1 MSGATISFHVGSNGI
16 GSSLAHNNRE
26 NVHGNPDI
34 DTSRTHQNICYV
46 KRDIQELYHEIF
58 DEAVAD
64 YNAKQKRSDRKID
77 DYYKKILHDKKTEH
91 QRELIVAIGKADDE
105 DICFEFKRDVLDWYM
120 KDFQQRNPNL
130 KVYNA
135 VMHLDEAN
143 PHLHINYVPVYEA
156 SRGLAK
162 RVGQNKA
169 IEQQGFESFEEW
181 RANETNIIG
190 QELKELGVERQ
201 YKGSHDYMRVGE
213 YKTYAKELETLKSEK
228 NAVKNDLSGIKG
240 ELEQSKEE
248 LLAITKKID
257 FKKSALEGADRIT
270 RGLEEKSKRLE
281 EGIARELAFDKKLKQ
296 FGFLYQSELK
306 DSDIKKVLVVGE
318 VVKVEKYRELE
329 KKYEIALEQNEK
341 LKMSNEFNPVYQNE
355 IKTKL
360 EKQNDRLVQSLN
372 LKTKMNQSLTDEV
385 NELQKE
391 NKQLRQENVSLK
403 IKCQSLKQEFD
414 EIKTNFHRF
423 RNATCFFL
431 MENKL
436 LKNFKELLVEVDFKL
451 KENLR
456 NNTVTDFIIQEKPKE
471 QEKDKMSSRVKPR
484 DKGME
489 R

>member
-1 MSGATISFHVGSNGI
+1 MSGATISFHVGSNGV

-34 DTSRTHQNICYV
+34 DTSRIHKNICYV
-46 KRDIQELYHEIF
+46 KRDIQELYHEVF

-120 KDFQQRNPNL
+120 KDFQERNPNL

-169 IEQQGFESFEEW
+169 IEQQGFDSFEEW

-201 YKGSHDYMRVGE
+201 YKGSHDYMRVRE
-213 YKTYAKELETLKSEK
+213 YKTYAKELETLRSEK
-228 NAVKNDLSGIKG
+228 NEVKSDLDVMKG
-240 ELEQSKEE
+240 ELEQVRSEFSVTEKE
-248 LLAITKKID
+248 
-257 FKKSALEGADRIT
+257 FKKKDRKVKDLEFRTQI
-270 RGLEEKSKRLE
+270 LE
-281 EGIARELAFDKKLKQ
+281 EGIAKELSFDKKLKQ
-296 FGFLYQSELK
+296 FGFLYQSDLQPG
-306 DSDIKKVLVVGE
+306 DIKKYPVVGE

-341 LKMSNEFNPVYQNE
+341 LKMSNEFNPVYQNS
-355 IKTKL
+355 L
-360 EKQNDRLVQSLN
+360 RNDLKNKYDSLN
-372 LKTKMNQSLTDEV
+372 QAFNMKSKLNETLTERV
-385 NELQKE
+385 NELSKE
-391 NKQLRQENVSLK
+391 NKWLKSENKTLK
-403 IKCQSLKQEFD
+403 LESRFYKKEF
-414 EIKTNFHRF
+414 EEAKETALRF
-423 RNATCFFL
+423 RGAVRFFL
-431 MENKL
+431 GQRNLSKDFNEL
-436 LKNFKELLVEVDFKL
+436 LKEMDFKWSDGIQRAIDKFYESIRHL
-451 KENLR
+451 KPQQN
-456 NNTVTDFIIQEKPKE
+456 QEK
-471 QEKDKMSSRVKPR
+471 RIVKKQGR
-484 DKGME
+484 GME

>member
-46 KRDIQELYHEIF
+46 KRDIQELYHEVF
-58 DEAVAD
+58 DKAVAD

-201 YKGSHDYMRVGE
+201 YKGSHSYMRVGE
-213 YKTYAKELETLKSEK
+213 YKIYAEELETLKREK
-228 NAVKNDLSGIKG
+228 NTVKNDLSNIKG
-240 ELEQSKEE
+240 ELEQVKSEFLVTEKE
-248 LLAITKKID
+248 
-257 FKKSALEGADRIT
+257 FKKKNRKVKDLEVKTQI
-270 RGLEEKSKRLE
+270 LE
-281 EGIARELAFDKKLKQ
+281 EGISRELSLDKKLKQ
-296 FGFLYQSELK
+296 FGFLYQSDLK
-306 DSDIKKVLVVGE
+306 PGDIKKYPVVGE

-341 LKMSNEFNPVYQNE
+341 LKMSNDFNPVYQKNLRE
-355 IKTKL
+355 KL
-360 EKQNDRLVQSLN
+360 EKKYEDLKQSFN
-372 LKTKMNQSLTDEV
+372 LKSEMNDILKERINELKKENQSLKKDCERFERLYERTV
-385 NELQKE
+385 YRFKGFLKE
-391 NKQLRQENVSLK
+391 KN
-403 IKCQSLKQEFD
+403 
-414 EIKTNFHRF
+414 
-423 RNATCFFL
+423 
-431 MENKL
+431 L
-436 LKNFKELLVEVDFKL
+436 LKSFEDYL
-451 KENLR
+451 ENL
-456 NNTVTDFIIQEKPKE
+456 KPKFNKEPE
-471 QEKDKMSSRVKPR
+471 QSKRIIRRKTQ

>member
-34 DTSRTHQNICYV
+34 DTSRTYQNICYV
-46 KRDIQELYHEIF
+46 KRDIQELYHEVF
-58 DEAVAD
+58 DKAVAD

-190 QELKELGVERQ
+190 RELKELGVERQ
-201 YKGSHDYMRVGE
+201 YKGSHSYMRVGE
-213 YKTYAKELETLKSEK
+213 YKIYAEELETLKREK
-228 NAVKNDLSGIKG
+228 NTVKNDLSNIKG
-240 ELEQSKEE
+240 ELEQVKSEFLVTEKE
-248 LLAITKKID
+248 
-257 FKKSALEGADRIT
+257 FKKKNRKVKDLEVKTQI
-270 RGLEEKSKRLE
+270 LE
-281 EGIARELAFDKKLKQ
+281 EGISRELSLDKKLKQ
-296 FGFLYQSELK
+296 FGFLYQSDLK
-306 DSDIKKVLVVGE
+306 PGDIKKYPVVGE

-341 LKMSNEFNPVYQNE
+341 LKMSNDFNPVYQKNLRE
-355 IKTKL
+355 KL
-360 EKQNDRLVQSLN
+360 EKKYKDLKQSFN
-372 LKTKMNQSLTDEV
+372 LKSEMNDILNERINELKKENQSLKKDCEKFERLYERTV
-385 NELQKE
+385 YRFKGFLKE
-391 NKQLRQENVSLK
+391 KN
-403 IKCQSLKQEFD
+403 
-414 EIKTNFHRF
+414 
-423 RNATCFFL
+423 
-431 MENKL
+431 L
-436 LKNFKELLVEVDFKL
+436 LKSFEDYL
-451 KENLR
+451 ENL
-456 NNTVTDFIIQEKPKE
+456 KPKFNKEPE
-471 QEKDKMSSRVKPR
+471 QSKRIIRRKTQ

>member
-1 MSGATISFHVGSNGI
+1 MSGATISFHVGSNGV

-190 QELKELGVERQ
+190 RELKELGVERQ
-201 YKGSHDYMRVGE
+201 YKGSHSYMRVGE
-213 YKTYAKELETLKSEK
+213 YKIYAKELETLKREK
-228 NAVKNDLSGIKG
+228 NTVKNDLSNIKG
-240 ELEQSKEE
+240 ELEQVKSEFLVTEKE
-248 LLAITKKID
+248 
-257 FKKSALEGADRIT
+257 FKKKNRKVKDLEVKTQI
-270 RGLEEKSKRLE
+270 LE
-281 EGIARELAFDKKLKQ
+281 EGISRELSLDKKLKQ
-296 FGFLYQSELK
+296 FGFLYQSDLK
-306 DSDIKKVLVVGE
+306 PGDIKKYPVVGE

-341 LKMSNEFNPVYQNE
+341 LKMSNDFNPVYQKNLRE
-355 IKTKL
+355 KL
-360 EKQNDRLVQSLN
+360 EKKYEDLKQSFN
-372 LKTKMNQSLTDEV
+372 LKSEMNDILNERINELKKENQSLKKDCEKIERLYERTV
-385 NELQKE
+385 YRFKGFLKE
-391 NKQLRQENVSLK
+391 KN
-403 IKCQSLKQEFD
+403 
-414 EIKTNFHRF
+414 
-423 RNATCFFL
+423 
-431 MENKL
+431 L
-436 LKNFKELLVEVDFKL
+436 LKSFEDYL
-451 KENLR
+451 ENL
-456 NNTVTDFIIQEKPKE
+456 KPKFNKEPE
-471 QEKDKMSSRVKPR
+471 QSKRIIRRKTQ

>member
-1 MSGATISFHVGSNGI
+1 MSGATISFHVGSNGV

-34 DTSRTHQNICYV
+34 DTSRTHQNIYYV

-105 DICFEFKRDVLDWYM
+105 DICFEFKRDVLAWYM
-120 KDFQQRNPNL
+120 KDFQERNPNL

-213 YKTYAKELETLKSEK
+213 YKLYAKELETLKREK
-228 NAVKNDLSGIKG
+228 NTVENDLSEIKC
-240 ELEQSKEE
+240 ELEQVKSEFSVTEKE
-248 LLAITKKID
+248 
-257 FKKSALEGADRIT
+257 FKKKNRKVKDLEVKTQI
-270 RGLEEKSKRLE
+270 LE
-281 EGIARELAFDKKLKQ
+281 EGIARELSFDKKLKQ
-296 FGFLYQSELK
+296 FGFLYQSDLNPG
-306 DSDIKKVLVVGE
+306 DIKKYPVVGE

-341 LKMSNEFNPVYQNE
+341 LKMSNDFNPVYQKNLRE
-355 IKTKL
+355 KL
-360 EKQNDRLVQSLN
+360 EKKYEDLKQSFNVKSEMNDI
-372 LKTKMNQSLTDEV
+372 LKERINELKKENQSLKKDCEKFERLYERTV
-385 NELQKE
+385 YRFKGFLKE
-391 NKQLRQENVSLK
+391 KN
-403 IKCQSLKQEFD
+403 
-414 EIKTNFHRF
+414 
-423 RNATCFFL
+423 
-431 MENKL
+431 L
-436 LKNFKELLVEVDFKL
+436 LKSFEDYLENLKPKL
-451 KENLR
+451 KKEPEQSR
-456 NNTVTDFIIQEKPKE
+456 GIIRRKTQ
-471 QEKDKMSSRVKPR
+471 

>member
-1 MSGATISFHVGSNGI
+1 MSGATISFHVGSNGV

-120 KDFQQRNPNL
+120 KDFQQRNSNL

-190 QELKELGVERQ
+190 RELKELGVERQ
-201 YKGSHDYMRVGE
+201 YKGSHSYMRVGE
-213 YKTYAKELETLKSEK
+213 YKIYAEELETLKREK
-228 NAVKNDLSGIKG
+228 NTVKNDLSNIKG
-240 ELEQSKEE
+240 ELEQVKSEFLVTEKE
-248 LLAITKKID
+248 
-257 FKKSALEGADRIT
+257 FKKKNRKVKDLEVKTQI
-270 RGLEEKSKRLE
+270 LE
-281 EGIARELAFDKKLKQ
+281 EGISRELSLDKKLKQ
-296 FGFLYQSELK
+296 FGFLYQSDLK
-306 DSDIKKVLVVGE
+306 PGDIKKYPVVGE
-318 VVKVEKYRELE
+318 IVKVEKYRELE

-341 LKMSNEFNPVYQNE
+341 LKMSNDFNPVYQKNLRE
-355 IKTKL
+355 KL
-360 EKQNDRLVQSLN
+360 EKKYKDLKQSFN
-372 LKTKMNQSLTDEV
+372 LKSEMNDILNKRINELKKENQSLKKDCEKFERLYERTV
-385 NELQKE
+385 YRFKGFLKE
-391 NKQLRQENVSLK
+391 KN
-403 IKCQSLKQEFD
+403 
-414 EIKTNFHRF
+414 
-423 RNATCFFL
+423 
-431 MENKL
+431 L
-436 LKNFKELLVEVDFKL
+436 LKSFEDYL
-451 KENLR
+451 ENL
-456 NNTVTDFIIQEKPKE
+456 KPKFNKEPE
-471 QEKDKMSSRVKPR
+471 QSKRIIRRKTQ